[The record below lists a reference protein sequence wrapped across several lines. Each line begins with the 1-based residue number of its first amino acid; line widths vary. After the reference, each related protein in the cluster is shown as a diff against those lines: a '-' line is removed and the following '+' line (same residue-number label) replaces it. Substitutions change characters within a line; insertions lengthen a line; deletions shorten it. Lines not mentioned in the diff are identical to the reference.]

1 MKVSRFTLRSKPR
14 PATSV
19 SVCLAPVPSRN
30 RARTDRIR
38 TGWNEKILVHHPSIF
53 LFRLLY
59 SFGRAG
65 TVENMTALNESIRN
79 DRETIFRQLSE
90 LVAFNSVHDE
100 EGLEDQTKGASQ
112 WVKSALEEA
121 GVSVETITTADGSTA
136 ILGERK
142 GDEGAKTV
150 LLYSHYDVVPAGNR
164 EAWESDPF
172 PLTEREAADGTTRWY
187 GRGAADCKGNVAMHL
202 AALRAVDNNGGTK
215 VNLKYLIE
223 GSEERGGE
231 GLSQLIKDRPE
242 LFAADAIL
250 IADAGNAAVGQPTL
264 TTSLRGGAQ
273 IGVQVDTLASAV
285 HSGQFGGAAPDA
297 AKALMRAI
305 DSLSDEYGRT
315 VIDGVDTTAE
325 WSGQEYPAEAFRA
338 DAQLLEGTKIMG
350 EDDPAGTTPVANMVW
365 SRPAI
370 TVTGFTSTPVA
381 EAVNAV
387 PATAS
392 AQLNLRVPA
401 GADAA
406 AIADAVCDHLRAHTP
421 WGAHVKA
428 EVLEAN
434 AGFSTDPEKPAAALL
449 GECLTEAYG
458 ADTAAQGMGG
468 SIPLTTELQEAHP
481 NAEIALYGVEEPKCT
496 IHSANESVDPTEIE
510 NIAAAEA
517 LFLQRYA

>member
-1 MKVSRFTLRSKPR
+1 
-14 PATSV
+14 
-19 SVCLAPVPSRN
+19 
-30 RARTDRIR
+30 
-38 TGWNEKILVHHPSIF
+38 
-53 LFRLLY
+53 
-59 SFGRAG
+59 
-65 TVENMTALNESIRN
+65 
-79 DRETIFRQLSE
+79 
-90 LVAFNSVHDE
+90 
-100 EGLEDQTKGASQ
+100 
-112 WVKSALEEA
+112 
-121 GVSVETITTADGSTA
+121 
-136 ILGERK
+136 
-142 GDEGAKTV
+142 
-150 LLYSHYDVVPAGNR
+150 
-164 EAWESDPF
+164 
-172 PLTEREAADGTTRWY
+172 
-187 GRGAADCKGNVAMHL
+187 MHL

-231 GLSQLIKDRPE
+231 GLSQLIKDRTE

-250 IADAGNAAVGQPTL
+250 IADAGNSAVGQPTL

-273 IGVQVDTLASAV
+273 IGVQVDTLAAGV

-297 AKALMRAI
+297 TKALMRAI

-325 WSGQEYPAEAFRA
+325 WSGQEYSAEAFRA

-350 EDDPAGTTPVANMVW
+350 EDDPAGATPVANMVW

-406 AIADAVCDHLRAHTP
+406 AIADAVCAHLRSHTP

-428 EVLEAN
+428 EVLESN
-434 AGFSTDPEKPAAALL
+434 AGFATDPEKPAAALL
-449 GECLTEAYG
+449 GECLSEAYN
-458 ADTAAQGMGG
+458 AETAAQGMGG

-517 LFLQRYA
+517 LFLQRYS

>member
-1 MKVSRFTLRSKPR
+1 
-14 PATSV
+14 
-19 SVCLAPVPSRN
+19 
-30 RARTDRIR
+30 
-38 TGWNEKILVHHPSIF
+38 
-53 LFRLLY
+53 
-59 SFGRAG
+59 
-65 TVENMTALNESIRN
+65 
-79 DRETIFRQLSE
+79 
-90 LVAFNSVHDE
+90 
-100 EGLEDQTKGASQ
+100 
-112 WVKSALEEA
+112 
-121 GVSVETITTADGSTA
+121 
-136 ILGERK
+136 
-142 GDEGAKTV
+142 
-150 LLYSHYDVVPAGNR
+150 
-164 EAWESDPF
+164 
-172 PLTEREAADGTTRWY
+172 
-187 GRGAADCKGNVAMHL
+187 
-202 AALRAVDNNGGTK
+202 
-215 VNLKYLIE
+215 
-223 GSEERGGE
+223 
-231 GLSQLIKDRPE
+231 
-242 LFAADAIL
+242 
-250 IADAGNAAVGQPTL
+250 
-264 TTSLRGGAQ
+264 
-273 IGVQVDTLASAV
+273 
-285 HSGQFGGAAPDA
+285 
-297 AKALMRAI
+297 MRAI

>member
-1 MKVSRFTLRSKPR
+1 
-14 PATSV
+14 
-19 SVCLAPVPSRN
+19 
-30 RARTDRIR
+30 
-38 TGWNEKILVHHPSIF
+38 
-53 LFRLLY
+53 
-59 SFGRAG
+59 
-65 TVENMTALNESIRN
+65 MTALNESIRN

-90 LVAFNSVHDE
+90 LVAFNSVHNE

-112 WVKSALEEA
+112 WVKSALEES

-172 PLTEREAADGTTRWY
+172 TLSERQAADGSTRWY

-202 AALRAVDNNGGTK
+202 AALRAVDNNGGAK

-250 IADAGNAAVGQPTL
+250 IADAGNSAVGQPTL
-264 TTSLRGGAQ
+264 T
-273 IGVQVDTLASAV
+273 
-285 HSGQFGGAAPDA
+285 

-325 WSGQEYPAEAFRA
+325 WSGQEYSAEAFRA

-350 EDDPAGTTPVANMVW
+350 EEDPAGATPVANMVW

-370 TVTGFTSTPVA
+370 TVTGFTSTPVS

-406 AIADAVCDHLRAHTP
+406 AIADAVCEHLRAHTP

-428 EVLEAN
+428 EVLESN
-434 AGFSTDPEKPAAALL
+434 TGFATDPEKPAAALL
-449 GECLTEAYG
+449 GECLSEAYG
-458 ADTAAQGMGG
+458 KETAAQGMGG

-496 IHSANESVDPTEIE
+496 IHSANESVDPT
-510 NIAAAEA
+510 
-517 LFLQRYA
+517 